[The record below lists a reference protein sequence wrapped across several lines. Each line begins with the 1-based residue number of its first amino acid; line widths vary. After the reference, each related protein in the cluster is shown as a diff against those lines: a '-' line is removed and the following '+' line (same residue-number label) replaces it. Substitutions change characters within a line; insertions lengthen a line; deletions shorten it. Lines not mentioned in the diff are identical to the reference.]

1 MSATLS
7 AGVSSLILKLDTP
20 YDRVRNTDARDDLEK
35 VRVWCSTTPNFV
47 PSDSN
52 KVFDALSLSIVI
64 AKITID
70 GTTFT
75 SLVPGTTY
83 YLKYAFISAIDD
95 VSTTAYTISSELSA
109 TPIVASAQ
117 TVDISGFTAFSKT
130 GTTFTPATA
139 TLTAVLNGITT
150 PQYAWTITG
159 GTLSA
164 TNTAA
169 VQVTPAADAT
179 SISVTLSVTGVGL
192 TTPITKT
199 IVMAIVNSGTAA
211 QTIDISGYSAFVKNV
226 LGTALTPPNA
236 TLTAVTNGILS
247 PQYTWTITGGTLS
260 SSNTVSTTVTPSLSA
275 TSVSVTLSVTGTGL
289 TTPITKTIVMV
300 VASSGITG
308 NSVYVATIYKQSATD
323 PNPPTATTS
332 SYNFSTNVLTGPGD
346 GWLTIQPAT
355 TTTPTWACDYTFV
368 GAPTATVTGV
378 GNWGPTYIEAV
389 NGANGE
395 YRDVIELYL
404 AADQAPTKPNSV
416 AYTFSGNTAVVT
428 GGTAGWSLTQPATTT
443 IPTYITKSLAT
454 TTTPTLPVTLT
465 TWTTPLIVAQNGG
478 KGDTGISIASV
489 TNYYLASASASGVT
503 TATAGW
509 TTTVATTN
517 ATLKYLWNYEVIG
530 YSSGSPTSSVP
541 AIIGMFSVDGVG
553 ISSVVEYFAV
563 SSSNTVE
570 PTVWVTT
577 PPLTSTIN
585 KYLWNYETVTY
596 TNGTTTSTAKRI
608 IGTHG
613 DTGSSIEVQYSE
625 DGSTGWSATPT
636 NLSKWIRIN
645 TITNGVTTEGVAKKY
660 IPTLG
665 VEYTVVDGKTTY
677 VHIKYSNDAGT
688 TFTTSN
694 GEDPGEYIGI
704 LTNFTAT
711 DSNTP
716 GDYTWS
722 RIKGQ
727 PGINGTGLQVEYS
740 PNGTTGWVSTPTVAS
755 KYIRVNTVAANGTIT
770 YGIAQKYIPEVGI
783 DYTVTNG
790 QTSYLHIKYSNNGGV
805 TFTGLNGETTGDYIG
820 TLTDFNAVDSSTPG
834 DYTWA
839 KIKGESGTGTA
850 GASNH
855 RAYKA
860 FTTTSPPTAP
870 PDPTTSGATPATW
883 SAIPVAIAVGQAQ
896 YQTDGVT
903 PAGSTTTTWNTPYL
917 SYFKVA
923 NLEAITASTG
933 NLNVTGTI
941 TVDNDATGSVVID
954 NGSIRIYNGTALRV
968 KLGRL

>member
-1 MSATLS
+1 MAATLS
-7 AGVSSLILKLDTP
+7 AGVNSLILKLDTP
-20 YDRVRNTDARDDLEK
+20 YDTIRTTDIRDDLIK
-35 VRVWCSTTPNFV
+35 VVVWCSATTGFT
-47 PSDSN
+47 PSDTN
-52 KVFDALSLSIVI
+52 KVFDGLSLSVI
-64 AKITID
+64 IPKLAD
-70 GTTFT
+70 GT
-75 SLVPGTTY
+75 SLQAGIPY
-83 YLKYAFISAIDD
+83 YVKYAFISDIQED
-95 VSTTAYTISSELSA
+95 VFTVSSQLTA
-109 TPIVASAQ
+109 TPVA
-117 TVDISGFTAFSKT
+117 
-130 GTTFTPATA
+130 
-139 TLTAVLNGITT
+139 
-150 PQYAWTITG
+150 
-159 GTLSA
+159 
-164 TNTAA
+164 
-169 VQVTPAADAT
+169 AT
-179 SISVTLSVTGVGL
+179 S
-192 TTPITKT
+192 
-199 IVMAIVNSGTAA
+199 

-260 SSNTVSTTVTPSLSA
+260 SSNTVSTVVTPSLSA

-368 GAPTATVTGV
+368 GAPTSTVTGV

-404 AADQAPTKPNSV
+404 AADQAPTKPTSV
-416 AYTFSGNTAVVT
+416 AYTFSGNTAVIT
-428 GGTAGWSLTQPATTT
+428 GGTANWSLTQPATTT
-443 IPTYITKSLAT
+443 TPTYITKSLAT
-454 TTTPTLPVTLT
+454 TSTPTLPVTLT

-541 AIIGMFSVDGVG
+541 AIIGMFSADGVG

-570 PTVWVTT
+570 PTVWLTT

-625 DGSTGWSATPT
+625 NGSSGWSPTPT

-665 VEYTVVDGKTTY
+665 VEYTVTDGKTTY
-677 VHIKYSNDAGT
+677 VHIKYSNDGGYN
-688 TFTTSN
+688 FTTSD
-694 GEDPGEYIGI
+694 GEDPGTYIGV
-704 LTNFTAT
+704 LTNFTEA
-711 DSNTP
+711 DSTLP
-716 GDYTWS
+716 GDYKWS
-722 RIKGQ
+722 RIKGEE
-727 PGINGTGLQVEYS
+727 GINGTGLQVEYS
-740 PNGTTGWVSTPTVAS
+740 PNGTNGWVPTPTAQT

-770 YGIAQKYIPEVGI
+770 YGTAKKYIPEVGI
-783 DYTVTNG
+783 DYTVVDGKT
-790 QTSYLHIKYSNNGGV
+790 TYLHIKYSNNGGQ
-805 TFTGLNGETTGDYIG
+805 TFTGLNGETPGDYIG
-820 TLTDFNAVDSSTPG
+820 TLTNFTEGEDLTIPG
-834 DYTWA
+834 DYVWA
-839 KIKGESGTGTA
+839 KIKGEQGTGLV

-870 PDPTTSGATPATW
+870 PDPTTSGATPAGW
-883 SAIPVAIAVGQAQ
+883 SAIPVAVAVGQAQ
-896 YQTDGVT
+896 YQTDGTT
-903 PAGSTTTTWNTPYL
+903 PAGSTTTTWTTPYL

-954 NGSIRIYNGTALRV
+954 NGSIRIYNGTTLRV

>member
-20 YDRVRNTDARDDLEK
+20 YDRVRNTDVRDDLEK

-47 PSDSN
+47 TSDSN

-64 AKITID
+64 AKITTD

-75 SLVPGTTY
+75 PLVAGTTY

-95 VSTTAYTISSELSA
+95 VSATAYTISSELSA

-150 PQYAWTITG
+150 PQYTWTITG

-164 TNTAA
+164 TDTA
-169 VQVTPAADAT
+169 VVTVTPAADAT

-199 IVMAIVNSGTAA
+199 IVMAIITSGVAA

-236 TLTAVTNGILS
+236 ILTAVTNGILS

-260 SSNTVSTTVTPSLSA
+260 SSNTVSTTVTPSLTA

-332 SYNFSTNVLTGPGD
+332 SYNFSTNVLTGPGND
-346 GWLTIQPAT
+346 WLTVQPAT

-368 GAPTATVTGV
+368 GAPTSTVTGV

-389 NGANGE
+389 NGVNGE

-404 AADQAPTKPNSV
+404 AIESLPTRPDSV

-428 GGTAGWSLTQPATTT
+428 GGTAGWSLIQPATTT
-443 IPTYITKSLAT
+443 TPTYITKSLAT
-454 TTTPTLPVTLT
+454 TSTPTLPVTLT
-465 TWTTPLIVAQNGG
+465 TWTAPLIVAQNGA
-478 KGDTGISIASV
+478 KGDTG
-489 TNYYLASASASGVT
+489 T
-503 TATAGW
+503 
-509 TTTVATTN
+509 
-517 ATLKYLWNYEVIG
+517 
-530 YSSGSPTSSVP
+530 
-541 AIIGMFSVDGVG
+541 
-553 ISSVVEYFAV
+553 
-563 SSSNTVE
+563 
-570 PTVWVTT
+570 
-577 PPLTSTIN
+577 
-585 KYLWNYETVTY
+585 
-596 TNGTTTSTAKRI
+596 
-608 IGTHG
+608 
-613 DTGSSIEVQYSE
+613 SIEVQYSE
-625 DGSTGWSATPT
+625 DGSTGWSPTPT

-645 TITNGVTTEGVAKKY
+645 TITNGVTTPGVAKKY

-665 VEYTVVDGKTTY
+665 VEYTVTDGKTTY
-677 VHIKYSNDAGT
+677 VHIKYSNDGGNN
-688 TFTTSN
+688 FTTSN

-704 LTNFTAT
+704 LTNFTAA
-711 DSNTP
+711 DSSTP

-740 PNGTTGWVSTPTVAS
+740 PNGTNGWVPTPDAFT

-770 YGIAQKYIPEVGI
+770 PGVAKKYIPEVGI
-783 DYTVTNG
+783 DYTVTDG
-790 QTSYLHIKYSNNGGV
+790 KTSYLHIKYSNNGGV
-805 TFTGLNGETTGDYIG
+805 TFTGLNGETPGDYIG
-820 TLTDFNAVDSSTPG
+820 TLTNFTQLDSDLPG

-839 KIKGESGTGTA
+839 RIKGEQGTGLV

-855 RAYKA
+855 RAYRA
-860 FTTTSPPTAP
+860 YTTTSPPTSP
-870 PDPTTSGATPATW
+870 PDPTTSGATPGGW
-883 SAIPVAIAVGQAQ
+883 SAIPVSVAVGQAQ
-896 YQTDGVT
+896 YQTDGTT
-903 PAGSTTTTWNTPYL
+903 PAGSTTTTWTTPYL

-954 NGSIRIYNGTALRV
+954 NGSIRIYNGTTLRV